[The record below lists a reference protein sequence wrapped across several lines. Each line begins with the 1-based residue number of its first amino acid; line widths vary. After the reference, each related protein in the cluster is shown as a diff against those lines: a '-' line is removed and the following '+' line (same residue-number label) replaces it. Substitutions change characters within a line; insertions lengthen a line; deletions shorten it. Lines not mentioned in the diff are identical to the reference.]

1 MNVRTLAVATGMVTL
16 TVLPFAAQAPNT
28 TDINARI
35 RQEAMNNSQI
45 MRTLH
50 YLSDIYG
57 PRLTGSPN
65 HKAAAEW
72 AVNQMTTWGFTNG
85 HLEPWDFGREGW
97 LNEYLAVH
105 VTAPFKDAMVVE
117 ALGWTPSTPGKVNAK
132 AFNLIVP
139 EGPEAPPSP
148 NAPAGAGARG
158 VGRGPA
164 RLGPTQAELT
174 AYLESVKS
182 KVAGGA
188 VLVGKP
194 IFVPVNLSPAA
205 GRLTDEQVKC
215 RFDEYAAS
223 LPECANARG
232 GFGQRGGGAPAGR
245 GAATPTDRL
254 TTAQVAEQVDKF
266 LFDSKAA
273 LRINDAGRPHGQIV
287 AFNSRGYD
295 TSKAVPTVVMRNED
309 YGRIARTLADGTP
322 VEIQAEIVNKTYP
335 EGRTSYNTIAE
346 IAGSDKK
353 DEVVMLGGH
362 LDSWHSA
369 TGATD
374 NAIGCAIMMEAAR
387 ILKTIGVQP
396 RRTIR
401 VALWS
406 GEEEGL
412 LGSLAYVKEHFG
424 SAENPKPEFAK
435 FAGYLNIDTGTGKA
449 RGASVFGPPEAGK
462 ILRDALAPV
471 KDLGVG
477 GATVTTS
484 RNVGGTDSTSFNNAG
499 LPGIGFAQDSIEYN
513 SHTHHTNLD
522 TYERV
527 IEDDVKDSAVVVA
540 TLLYQLA
547 MRDEMLPRL
556 SPGDMP
562 APPPARTGGN

>member
-1 MNVRTLAVATGMVTL
+1 MHSRTLAVATGMVAIA
-16 TVLPFAAQAPNT
+16 VLPFAAQERT
-28 TDINARI
+28 STDINAKI
-35 RQEAMNNSQI
+35 RQEEMNNSQI

-50 YLSDIYG
+50 YLADIYG

-72 AVNQMTTWGFTNG
+72 AVKQMTQWGMTNG

-105 VTAPFKDAMVVE
+105 VTAPFKDALVVE
-117 ALGWTPSTPGKVNAK
+117 ALGWTPSTQGRVTAK
-132 AFNLIVP
+132 AFNLVTP
-139 EGPEAPPSP
+139 DGPEAPPNP
-148 NAPAGAGARG
+148 NVPPAGARG
-158 VGRGPA
+158 GRGPA
-164 RLGPTQAELT
+164 RLGPTQEELT
-174 AYLESVKS
+174 AYLDSVKS
-182 KVAGGA
+182 KIAGAA
-188 VLVGKP
+188 VLVGRP
-194 IFVPVNLSPAA
+194 VFVPVNLQPAV
-205 GRLTDEQVKC
+205 GRLTDEQVRC
-215 RFDEYAAS
+215 RFEPDMANA
-223 LPECANARG
+223 PECAAGRG
-232 GFGQRGGGAPAGR
+232 GFGQRGGGAQGR
-245 GAATPTDRL
+245 GQAPPDGRL
-254 TTAQVAEQVDKF
+254 TAAQVAQQVDKF
-266 LFDSKAA
+266 LLDNKAV
-273 LRINDAGRPHGQIV
+273 LRINDAGRPHGQII

-295 TSKAVPTVVMRNED
+295 ASQVVPTVVMRNED

-335 EGRTSYNTIAE
+335 EGKTSYNTIAE

-424 SAENPKPEFAK
+424 SAEDPKPEFAK
-435 FAGYLNIDTGTGKA
+435 FAGYLNIDSGTGKA
-449 RGASVFGPPEAGK
+449 RGASVFGPPDAAR
-462 ILRDALAPV
+462 ILREALAPV

-477 GATVTTS
+477 GAAVTTS

-499 LPGIGFAQDSIEYN
+499 LPGIGFAQDSIEYG

-527 IEDDVKDSAVVVA
+527 IEDDVKASTVTVA

-547 MRDEMLPRL
+547 MRDEMLPRFATT
-556 SPGDMP
+556 DMP
-562 APPPARTGGN
+562 APAPARTGGQ

>member
-1 MNVRTLAVATGMVTL
+1 MHWKTSAVTAGMAAIA
-16 TVLPFAAQAPNT
+16 VLPFAAQERAGD
-28 TDINARI
+28 DINAKI
-35 RQEAMNNSQI
+35 RQEGMNHSQT

-50 YLSDIYG
+50 YFTDVYG

-72 AVNQMTTWGFTNG
+72 AIKQMTEWGMTNG

-97 LNEYLAVH
+97 VNEYLAVH
-105 VTAPFKDAMVVE
+105 VTSPYKDALVVE
-117 ALGWTPSTPGKVNAK
+117 ALAWTPGTPGRVTAK
-132 AFNLIVP
+132 AFNLVTP
-139 EGPEAPPSP
+139 DGPEVPPNP
-148 NAPAGAGARG
+148 NAPPQGGRG
-158 VGRGPA
+158 GRGPT
-164 RLGPTQAELT
+164 RLGPTQEELT
-174 AYLESVKS
+174 AYLESVKG
-182 KVAGGA
+182 KVAGAA
-188 VLVGKP
+188 VLVGRP
-194 IFVPVNLSPAA
+194 VFVPVNLQPPA
-205 GRLTDEQVKC
+205 GRLTDEQVRC
-215 RFDEYAAS
+215 RFDPDLAGA
-223 LPECANARG
+223 PECAGERG
-232 GFGQRGGGAPAGR
+232 GFGQRGGGQGR
-245 GAATPTDRL
+245 GQPAPDGRL
-254 TTAQVAEQVDKF
+254 TSTQVAQQVDKF
-266 LFDSKAA
+266 LLDNNAA
-273 LRINDAGRPHGQIV
+273 LRINDAGRPHGQII

-295 TSKAVPTVVMRNED
+295 ASQVVPTVVMRNED
-309 YGRIARTLADGTP
+309 YGRIARTLADGTA

-346 IAGSDKK
+346 IAGTDKA

-387 ILKTIGVQP
+387 ILKTIGVKP

-412 LGSLAYVKEHFG
+412 PGSLAYVKEHFG
-424 SAENPKPEFAK
+424 SAESPKPEFAK

-449 RGASVFGPPEAGK
+449 RGASVFGPPDAARMLREA
-462 ILRDALAPV
+462 LLPV

-477 GATVTTS
+477 GATVTRS
-484 RNVGGTDSTSFNNAG
+484 RAVGGTDSTSFNNAG
-499 LPGIGFAQDSIEYN
+499 LPGIGFTQDSIEYN

-527 IEDDVKDSAVVVA
+527 IEEDVKASAVTVA
-540 TLLYQLA
+540 TVLYQLVI
-547 MRDEMLPRL
+547 RDEMLPRFAT
-556 SPGDMP
+556 SEMP
-562 APPPARTGGN
+562 TPAPARTGG